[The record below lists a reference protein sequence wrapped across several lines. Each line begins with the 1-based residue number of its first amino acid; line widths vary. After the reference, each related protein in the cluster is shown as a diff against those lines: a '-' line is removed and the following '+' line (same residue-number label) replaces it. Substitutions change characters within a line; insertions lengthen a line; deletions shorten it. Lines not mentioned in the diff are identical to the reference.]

1 MIGPLTEMERRD
13 KVRNYFVKKR
23 GKHGLKKFSY
33 KCRKQVADKRL
44 RIKGRFVTKEQAF
57 EILGLT

>member
-1 MIGPLTEMERRD
+1 MIGPISELERRE
-13 KVRNYFVKKR
+13 KVRNYFAKKR
-23 GKHGLKKFSY
+23 GKQGLKKFSY